1 MKVLPKNLLVSVAG
15 GEADEVV
22 FAYSGDS
29 SGGGEM
35 WGSDFG
41 WDDSGDG
48 VFGGGGSAIVSSGF
62 DSQGVGMT
70 SCVAMPPP
78 PPTVTS
84 GLFGYSMTETVTLA
98 GGLGGGVGASL
109 AIESVG
115 GWSAIGTLGAAAP
128 ALVAATGAGIAAAA
142 ITGWTAGGA
151 LYSHSETVQDL
162 SQKAWG
168 GVFQV
173 IESVTQAG
181 AEVLHIDRKSQP
193 VYHP

>member
-41 WDDSGDG
+41 WDDSGDS
-48 VFGGGGSAIVSSGF
+48 VFGGGGSAIVSAGF

-78 PPTVTS
+78 PPPVPS
-84 GLFGYSMTETVTLA
+84 GLFGYSMTETLTLA
-98 GGLGGGVGASL
+98 GALGGGAGASVVV
-109 AIESVG
+109 ESIG
-115 GWSAIGTLGAAAP
+115 GWGAIGSLGAAG
-128 ALVAATGAGIAAAA
+128 VGVS
-142 ITGWTAGGA
+142 GGA
-151 LYSHSETVQDL
+151 LAGLSSAVIVGYGIGGAIYNNSETVQEW

-173 IESVTQAG
+173 IESATQSA
-181 AEVLHIDRKSQP
+181 AETLHIDRKPHP